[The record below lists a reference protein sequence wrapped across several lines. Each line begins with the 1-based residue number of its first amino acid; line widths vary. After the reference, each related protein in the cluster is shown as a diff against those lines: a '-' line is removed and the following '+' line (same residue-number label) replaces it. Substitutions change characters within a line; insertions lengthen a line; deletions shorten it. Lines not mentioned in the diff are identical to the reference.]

1 MTYQHFPKVE
11 LHTHLEGSAPP
22 DFIRSLAREKN
33 IDLSRIFNED
43 GGYIFRDFEHFLKV
57 YEAACEPL
65 QTPQDFYRLTRAVLE
80 EFASHGVVYAENFVS
95 PDFCGG
101 GDVVKWRDYLAAMEQ
116 AADEMSDTI
125 TLKAIA
131 TIIRHAGPEQ
141 AKRTARCAVETH
153 NGFLTGFGLAGAE
166 MMHRPGDFAYSFDMA
181 REAGMHLTAHAGEWG
196 GPDMVLE
203 TLDLLKVER
212 VGHGVNAVSDSDLVM
227 RLAEEGITLE
237 VCPGSNIVL
246 RAIDRWEDHPIQTLR
261 EAGVPVTVST
271 DDPPFFHTTMT
282 AEYDNLARV
291 FGYGDDDFRALN
303 ETAITAAFCD
313 DATKKAVRARLEKA

>member
-80 EFASHGVVYAENFVS
+80 EFASHGVVYAETFVS